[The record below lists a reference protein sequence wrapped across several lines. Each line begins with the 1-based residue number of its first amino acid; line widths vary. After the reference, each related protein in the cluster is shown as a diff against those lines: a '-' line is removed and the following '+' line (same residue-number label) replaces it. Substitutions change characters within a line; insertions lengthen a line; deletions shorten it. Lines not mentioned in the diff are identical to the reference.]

1 MNTRKLFLSGSAAA
15 GALTMLLL
23 ASPSVAQTR
32 QVKKTF
38 KVDGKPVVIL
48 RNPSG
53 RIHVKAWDR
62 NEVVI
67 QCQYTGSRIV
77 VETEQ
82 AGNRVEVVTRVA
94 GPPSSSA
101 ADLRADFEIT
111 VPTEAELQVRTDS
124 GSVTVESVHGD
135 MSFDTV
141 AADLAL
147 QDVEGYLVIKSVGGS
162 LICTRCGGRLD
173 ATSISGSFRL
183 LQPLLHHVRLQTS
196 SGNILFDGNFL
207 SRGIYV
213 MKNYSGTI
221 EVRFSNQDSFDV
233 RATSLYGLVIN
244 QAPVVPDAHKMPA
257 PPPGMARSLVGSVNR
272 GLARVELSSF
282 NGTIKISKR
291 E

>member
-1 MNTRKLFLSGSAAA
+1 MNTRTLFFSGSAAA
-15 GALTMLLL
+15 SALSILLL
-23 ASPSVAQTR
+23 SLPSAAQSR
-32 QVKKTF
+32 RFERRFV
-38 KVDGKPVVIL
+38 VDGKPVVIL
-48 RNPSG
+48 HNPSG
-53 RIHVKAWDR
+53 RIHVKASDL

-67 QCQYTGSRIV
+67 QAQYTNSRLLI
-77 VETEQ
+77 EAEESDD
-82 AGNRVEVVTRVA
+82 RVEIITRVA
-94 GPPSSSA
+94 GPASA
-101 ADLRADFEIT
+101 STGDLRADFEIT

-141 AADLAL
+141 AANLAL

-162 LICTRCGGRLD
+162 LVCTRCGGRLD
-173 ATSISGSFRL
+173 ATSISGTFRI

-213 MKNYSGTI
+213 MKNYSGMI

-233 RATSLYGLVIN
+233 HATSLYGLVMN
-244 QAPVVPDAHKMPA
+244 EAPVVPDARKTPP
-257 PPPGMARSLVGSVNR
+257 PPPGMARSLIGSVNQ
-272 GLARVELSSF
+272 GLARVELTSF